1 MKMHKHL
8 KEKRERLKGWNLDFL
23 MKYLS
28 RNEMEIWVE
37 IIQSKVEDEY
47 YKGIKHKKINN
58 KSKNFKLKNKNKLNN
73 QNIDYKNTEYKID
86 DKNRNY
92 IKCPK
97 CSSEDLSKNGITNNR
112 QRYICKNCRI
122 TFDERSF
129 SPLSNT
135 KLSLDKWLKYCAEKV
150 DVSIPTSF
158 FMRHRILDI
167 LNLAFRN
174 QIFEGLVAVDDYNLN
189 ESFKGKSY
197 KKSIDED
204 RYFYNFQY
212 RDLSRCVGWTFR
224 NTSNS
229 AKHPERGI
237 KSIQVKINT
246 AIDKKGHILT
256 RIIENPYF
264 ELENNRKNNVKNEIY
279 QLEKSRIPQIED
291 EVRYKMENMQKYKY
305 NKVKKKIKCQDVI
318 SFFDGRLGENV
329 TLCAFN
335 SRLYREVARK
345 LNVKFKKSKS
355 RMSEPV
361 YSVKHV
367 FMHHIKLSKWL
378 ENFNGVATKYL
389 NNYLAWYSFLSIMK
403 EINNIKIL
411 NKLFIEITTKQLYMT
426 KRLIQDRYIE
436 VI

>member
-23 MKYLS
+23 MKDLS

-58 KSKNFKLKNKNKLNN
+58 
-73 QNIDYKNTEYKID
+73 
-86 DKNRNY
+86 NRNY

-97 CSSEDLSKNGITNNR
+97 CSSKDLSKNGITNNR

-135 KLSLDKWLKYCAEKV
+135 KLSLDKWLKYCRLMVEGGSIKYCAEKV

>member
-23 MKYLS
+23 MKDLS

-58 KSKNFKLKNKNKLNN
+58 
-73 QNIDYKNTEYKID
+73 
-86 DKNRNY
+86 NRNY

-97 CSSEDLSKNGITNNR
+97 CSSKDLSKNGITNNR

-135 KLSLDKWLKYCAEKV
+135 KLSLDKWLKYCRLMVEGGSIKYCAEKV

-237 KSIQVKINT
+237 KSIQVKINI

>member
-58 KSKNFKLKNKNKLNN
+58 
-73 QNIDYKNTEYKID
+73 
-86 DKNRNY
+86 NRNY

-135 KLSLDKWLKYCAEKV
+135 KLSLDKWLKYCRLMVEGGSIKYCAEKV

-237 KSIQVKINT
+237 KSIQVKINI

>member
-58 KSKNFKLKNKNKLNN
+58 
-73 QNIDYKNTEYKID
+73 
-86 DKNRNY
+86 NRNY

-97 CSSEDLSKNGITNNR
+97 CSSKDLSKNGITNNR

-135 KLSLDKWLKYCAEKV
+135 KLSLDKWLKYCRLMVEGGSIKYCAEKV

-264 ELENNRKNNVKNEIY
+264 ELENNRKK
-279 QLEKSRIPQIED
+279 
-291 EVRYKMENMQKYKY
+291 
-305 NKVKKKIKCQDVI
+305 
-318 SFFDGRLGENV
+318 
-329 TLCAFN
+329 
-335 SRLYREVARK
+335 
-345 LNVKFKKSKS
+345 
-355 RMSEPV
+355 
-361 YSVKHV
+361 
-367 FMHHIKLSKWL
+367 
-378 ENFNGVATKYL
+378 
-389 NNYLAWYSFLSIMK
+389 
-403 EINNIKIL
+403 
-411 NKLFIEITTKQLYMT
+411 
-426 KRLIQDRYIE
+426 
-436 VI
+436 

>member
-23 MKYLS
+23 MKDLS

-58 KSKNFKLKNKNKLNN
+58 
-73 QNIDYKNTEYKID
+73 
-86 DKNRNY
+86 NRNY

-135 KLSLDKWLKYCAEKV
+135 KLSLDKWLKYCRLMVEGGSIKYCAEKV

-367 FMHHIKLSKWL
+367 FTHHIKLSKWL

>member
-58 KSKNFKLKNKNKLNN
+58 
-73 QNIDYKNTEYKID
+73 
-86 DKNRNY
+86 NRNY

-97 CSSEDLSKNGITNNR
+97 CSSKDLSKNGITNNR

-135 KLSLDKWLKYCAEKV
+135 KLSLDKWLKYCRLMVEGGSIKYCAEKV

-411 NKLFIEITTKQLYMT
+411 NKLFIEITTKELYMT

>member
-23 MKYLS
+23 MKDLS

-58 KSKNFKLKNKNKLNN
+58 
-73 QNIDYKNTEYKID
+73 
-86 DKNRNY
+86 NRNY

-97 CSSEDLSKNGITNNR
+97 CSSKDLSKNGITNNR

-135 KLSLDKWLKYCAEKV
+135 KLSLDKWLKYCRLMVEGGSIKYCAEKV

-264 ELENNRKNNVKNEIY
+264 ELENNRKNNVNGNNIVEDTRKNNIKNEIY

-367 FMHHIKLSKWL
+367 FMHHIKLSK
-378 ENFNGVATKYL
+378 
-389 NNYLAWYSFLSIMK
+389 
-403 EINNIKIL
+403 
-411 NKLFIEITTKQLYMT
+411 
-426 KRLIQDRYIE
+426 
-436 VI
+436 